1 MSLPYE
7 ILWRSLLQKESL
19 TISWSKTKH
28 DLPQELCRAQERYWK
43 TLDNELLYNGELV
56 RLDQWGEKNG
66 LHLLLSITD
75 YKSLLYSHAHAEN
88 IIREWGKEFIS
99 RALGVSAIV
108 VSSDGYIFVMQNS
121 VNVGEYP
128 GYWDVPGG
136 HVDLPVGDQIPDPFA
151 DISREL
157 HEELAL
163 SYAINQLTCM
173 GLIETK
179 QTFKPE
185 LLFMAN
191 CEYDRRDILVEAE
204 NSKDKFEFSKLQSL
218 AVDELEDWTIENIN
232 HISPSALAALH
243 FYKDYVR
250 RAS

>member
-1 MSLPYE
+1 
-7 ILWRSLLQKESL
+7 LWRSLLHKESL
-19 TISWSKTKH
+19 TISWSKTRQ
-28 DLPQELCRAQERYWK
+28 DLPQELNRAQERYWQ
-43 TLDNELLYNGELV
+43 TLDKEWLYNGELV
-56 RLDQWGEKNG
+56 RLDRWAGKNG

-88 IIREWGKEFIS
+88 IIFKWGKEYLS

-108 VSSDGYIFVMQNS
+108 VSSDDYIFVMQNS
-121 VNVGEYP
+121 AHVGEYP

-136 HVDLPVGDQIPDPFA
+136 HVDLPAGDQIPDLFA

-157 HEELAL
+157 QEELAL
-163 SYAINQLTCM
+163 SCEISQLTCM
-173 GLIETK
+173 GLIETR

-185 LLFMAN
+185 LLFLAN
-191 CEYDRRDILVEAE
+191 CEINRRDILIEAK
-204 NSKDKFEFSKLQSL
+204 NSKDKFEFSKLWSL
-218 AVDELEDWTIENIN
+218 AVNELEDWTVENIN